1 MLIFYLDLH
10 LFIFQMIKIFSILL
24 LLLLFTV
31 DISAQNL
38 AYFKKGMSFYD
49 KNELDSALFYFK
61 KNSEL
66 NKNSHDSIKGN
77 GFLFLGKTYKLKQEY
92 NNAFFYYSKAEAA
105 FIKNKNHNQISSLY
119 ISFSEFYRAKRDYL
133 AANLYLEK
141 SKKLID
147 NYTISKKIIA
157 SFWNRKAAVLLES
170 KNDYQASIKCSEIVI
185 AIARE
190 INEPELEASSFNEI
204 ACIYENFKNPKAE
217 HYFKEAIRLNDKAN
231 QPLSEAEV
239 MSNLCRWY
247 LNQKRFEE
255 AKLLLDEGFKIVQ
268 KNNYEVL
275 YINYYRSYCNYYI
288 HKKNFKKALYYQTLE
303 IKAENIESSRKWS
316 KVLFDAERKYE
327 LIKNQTEIKEKSLL
341 LKTQEKQII
350 SYSIWS
356 IVLLIFLIAACL
368 VAILV
373 YYFLK
378 KVKNQNQKLQL
389 LSDENKFLM
398 KEANHRINNNLQL
411 IIVLMNDEIAKSSHK
426 SNAKMQRIL
435 LKVDSVAT
443 LHKHLYKNNDKN
455 TIEIKDYLTNIQ
467 SNFQSNLINDDVTV
481 NFTIQNCLI
490 QVDLAMYL
498 GLLLTEL
505 IINSSKHA
513 FTDQSIKTIDFSFE
527 TDSDFF
533 AFTYQ
538 DNGRGIKKVVSLHL
552 IDQLYQQIKIHYTID
567 TTDKFF
573 FTFKKAF

>member
-1 MLIFYLDLH
+1 MKISHVLALLI
-10 LFIFQMIKIFSILL
+10 LFAVGIQ
-24 LLLLFTV
+24 
-31 DISAQNL
+31 AQNP
-38 AYFKKGMSFYD
+38 AYFKKGMFFYD

-92 NNAFFYYSKAEAA
+92 NNAFFYYNKAEAA
-105 FIKNKNHNQISSLY
+105 FLKNKNYNQITSLY

-147 NYTISKKIIA
+147 NHTISKKIIA

-204 ACIYENFKNPKAE
+204 ACIYENFINPKAE
-217 HYFKEAIRLNDKAN
+217 YYFKEAIRLNKKAN

-247 LNQKRFEE
+247 LNQKRFKE
-255 AKLLLDEGFKIVQ
+255 AKLLLDVGFKIVQ

-275 YINYYRSYCNYYI
+275 YINYYRSYCKYYI
-288 HKKNFKKALYYQTLE
+288 HKKNFKKALYYQSLE
-303 IKAENIESSRKWS
+303 IKADNLESSRKWS

-341 LKTQEKQII
+341 LKLQEKQIAN
-350 SYSIWS
+350 YSIRYMVFL
-356 IVLLIFLIAACL
+356 VLFFAAC
-368 VAILV
+368 VIAVLV
-373 YYFLK
+373 YSFLK
-378 KVKNQNQKLQL
+378 KVKKQNQKLQL

-398 KEANHRINNNLQL
+398 AEANHRINNNLQL
-411 IIVLMNDEIAKSSHK
+411 IIVLINHEIAKSTK
-426 SNAKMQRIL
+426 KTNVQVKKIL
-435 LKVDSVAT
+435 AKVDTVAT
-443 LHKHLYKNNDKN
+443 LHKHLYKNKDKKN
-455 TIEIKDYLTNIQ
+455 VDIKNYLSDIETNFQTSFFEQNIQINFNIQ
-467 SNFQSNLINDDVTV
+467 SHPIE
-481 NFTIQNCLI
+481 
-490 QVDLAMYL
+490 VDLAMYL

-505 IINSSKHA
+505 IINSQKHA
-513 FTDQSIKTIDFSFE
+513 FSNQTKKEINFSLEINKNAIDFRYS
-527 TDSDFF
+527 
-533 AFTYQ
+533 
-538 DNGRGIKKVVSLHL
+538 DNGSGTDKKVTLQL
-552 IDQLYQQIKIHYTID
+552 IDQLCQQIKISYQLD
-567 TTDKFF
+567 TTNKFL
-573 FTFKKAF
+573 FTFTKEI